1 MKYYH
6 YWYNDVISLPVT
18 YAFCIDLSQEV
29 CIHHSHAWNAP
40 STVHFRIHHFVS
52 TQFCFGANCNK
63 KICFVFCCIGS
74 YSIWKVETFFAS
86 QHQAYIYNTYSSII
100 LHYTCTLLYKYIYIC
115 VRQITIM
122 NSWWDC
128 AIYRPLHALL
138 SKIIVCNCA
147 IYNSYARQQW
157 GDLLGNFLHIPGI
170 FIHFHWSEPRIV
182 DTWPWWWDCAIYRTL
197 RAWALKIIA

>member
-1 MKYYH
+1 MAGTAHRFFWDSDRLFQLLPIWPILNWWRNSPVNPLSLVTLSVDGANPFYCAIHIHLLIWGSAVNCMKYYH

-100 LHYTCTLLYKYIYIC
+100 LHYTCTL
-115 VRQITIM
+115 
-122 NSWWDC
+122 
-128 AIYRPLHALL
+128 
-138 SKIIVCNCA
+138 
-147 IYNSYARQQW
+147 
-157 GDLLGNFLHIPGI
+157 F
-170 FIHFHWSEPRIV
+170 
-182 DTWPWWWDCAIYRTL
+182 
-197 RAWALKIIA
+197 